1 MLTDLDDLLLPMDDH
16 DIVPTCL
23 SAERHKPQDFIL
35 HYLGC
40 EQYFQR
46 EEYLTSL
53 SPDQIRQ
60 VEAKLRRIQYIRA
73 ALSNDIGEGR
83 RFITCLETSLQ
94 RWRGTKEFEEGISR
108 IRELRTM
115 HFALNGN
122 SQRDVET
129 PNRRKQTEYNP
140 DIDTNAYFMRFKDGK
155 LVRSIDDP
163 RFHEQYPCHRI
174 SVDDLINNNG
184 ELEDNPLIPPANSIN
199 YIHFPANNMTVSN
212 LFQGEFRSSSSKI
225 NVLFL

>member
-1 MLTDLDDLLLPMDDH
+1 MLADFDDLLLPMDDH

-53 SPDQIRQ
+53 SPDQIKQ
-60 VEAKLRRIQYIRA
+60 VEAKLRRIGYIRA
-73 ALSNDIGEGR
+73 ALANDVGEGR
-83 RFITCLETSLQ
+83 RLIQCLATSMR
-94 RWRGTKEFEEGISR
+94 RWRSTKDFEEGIHR
-108 IRELRTM
+108 VRELRTM

-122 SQRDVET
+122 TQREVKAT
-129 PNRRKQTEYNP
+129 ANRRHQADYNP

-155 LVRSIDDP
+155 LVRIIDDP

-174 SVDDLINNNG
+174 SVDDLINNDG
-184 ELEDNPLIPPANSIN
+184 ELEDNPLIAPDDTIN
-199 YIHFPANNMTVSN
+199 YIHLPANNMAVSRIPDA
-212 LFQGEFRSSSSKI
+212 LFS
-225 NVLFL
+225 